1 VTAFLLLVQFSRDTS
16 LYQRF
21 KLIVLSVVPL
31 SKDAVHVYVGCACLL
46 AVAAVLRWPLS
57 AFKTLLPGLVLSLLM
72 EAADLRDE
80 LKERRLRWRDSVHD
94 IVNTNLVPVV
104 IVTLARRRRLRID

>member
-1 VTAFLLLVQFSRDTS
+1 MSALLLLVQFSRDTS

-31 SKDAVHVYVGCACLL
+31 SKDAVHVYIGCTCLL
-46 AVAAVLRWPLS
+46 GAAALLRWPLS
-57 AFKTLLPGLVLSLLM
+57 AFKTLLPGLLLSLAM

-80 LKERRLRWRDSVHD
+80 WRERHLRWGDSVHD
-94 IVNTNLVPVV
+94 IVNTNLLPLAVV
-104 IVTLARRRRLRID
+104 ALARRRRLRLE